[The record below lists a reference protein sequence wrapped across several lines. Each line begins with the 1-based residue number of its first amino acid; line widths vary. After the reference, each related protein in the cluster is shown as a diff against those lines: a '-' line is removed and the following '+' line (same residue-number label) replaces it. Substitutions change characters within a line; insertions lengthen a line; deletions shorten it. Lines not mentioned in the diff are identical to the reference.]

1 MAYTPKQG
9 DVLWCTLDP
18 TTGSEQSRRRPVL
31 VLSASAYNKKVGL
44 AIVCPITS
52 QQRGYPFEVPLPIS
66 SRVSGVILA
75 DHVRSIDW
83 RARNAEYIGTVPSEL
98 LQRTKALLNSV
109 IS

>member
-1 MAYTPKQG
+1 M
-9 DVLWCTLDP
+9 WCSLDP
-18 TTGSEQSRRRPVL
+18 TLGAEQAKRRPVL
-31 VLSASAYNKKVGL
+31 VLSALAYNKKVGL

-52 QQRGYPFEVPLPIS
+52 HVKGYPFEVPLPTTFGIA
-66 SRVSGVILA
+66 GVVLA

-83 RARNAEYIGTVPSEL
+83 RARSAEYIGTVPSEL